1 MCTSKQ
7 RRFVD
12 EYLIDLNGTQAA
24 IRAGYSPRT
33 ANEQAARFLANPAI
47 QDDIQK
53 AQAERSK
60 RTEIT
65 ADAVLNEYAKIAFA
79 NMSDFAHWN
88 GESVILED
96 SEILDRNKTA
106 AVESV
111 SKTKNGINIKLHSK
125 LAALDA
131 LAKHLGLAAP
141 TDIKL
146 SGSVEITNVF
156 KELASLQA
164 VGDETNG
171 DNT

>member
-7 RRFVD
+7 RRFID

-33 ANEQAARFLANPAI
+33 ANEQAGRFLSNPSI
-47 QDDIQK
+47 QEDIQK
-53 AQAERSK
+53 AQVERSK

-65 ADAVLNEYAKIAFA
+65 ADAVLKEYAKIAFA
-79 NMSDFAHWN
+79 NMGDFAHWN
-88 GESVILED
+88 GKTVTLED
-96 SEILDRNKTA
+96 SEQLDADKLA
-106 AVESV
+106 AVESIAE
-111 SKTKNGINIKLHSK
+111 TKNGINIKLHSK
-125 LAALDA
+125 LGALDA
-131 LAKHLGLAAP
+131 LSKHLGLAAP

-156 KELASLQA
+156 KELANLQA
-164 VGDETNG
+164 GNETNG